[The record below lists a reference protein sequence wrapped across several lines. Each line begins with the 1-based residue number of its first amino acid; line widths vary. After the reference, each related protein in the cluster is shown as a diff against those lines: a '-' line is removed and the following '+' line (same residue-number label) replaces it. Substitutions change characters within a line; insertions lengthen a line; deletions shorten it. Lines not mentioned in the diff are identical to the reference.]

1 MAALTPDDVVPD
13 GEDAVGDGKNGRMCI
28 VTRESGSED
37 DLIRFVAA
45 PDGTVVADL
54 KRRLPGR
61 GCWVKAER
69 ALIDKAVAKRMFSRA
84 LKAEVTATEDL
95 GVRVEKLLAAD
106 LTGMMN
112 MARKAGQFVTGA
124 SKVDAAVRSG
134 AAIAVFHA
142 TDAADDGVR
151 KIDQARKAWH
161 LGMETEAE
169 IPSFRLF
176 SEAEMEALM
185 GQNTFIHAATLAGQA
200 GEGVVKRANLL
211 ERYRSGGQSRATGG
225 AGQRTQ

>member
-1 MAALTPDDVVPD
+1 MGVRPIATLEDESLP
-13 GEDAVGDGKNGRMCI
+13 GEAGNGRTCI
-28 VTRESGSED
+28 VTRESGSPEE
-37 DLIRFVAA
+37 LIRFVAA

-54 KRRLPGR
+54 KRQLPGR
-61 GCWVKAER
+61 GCFVSLDRMLVE
-69 ALIDKAVAKRMFSRA
+69 KAVEKKLFARA
-84 LKAEVTATEDL
+84 LKADVRAPEDL
-95 GVRVEKLLAAD
+95 AERVDRLFAAQ

-134 AAIAVFHA
+134 AAIATFHA
-142 TDAADDGVR
+142 KDAAQDGVR

-161 LGMETEAE
+161 LGMNTDVE

-176 SEAEMEALM
+176 TEAEMEELM
-185 GQNTFIHAATLAGQA
+185 GQNAFIHAAALAGQA

-211 ERYRSGGQSRATGG
+211 ERYRSGGQSRATGD
-225 AGQRTQ
+225 AGRRKQ